1 MHVVC
6 SYRVEQKRDR
16 ISTGNY
22 NWNGLI
28 VKTFYT
34 FHQLDLE
41 LINCCRRTKNDVVA
55 SGKVEIQTIRSTFS
69 VDGFVFDGPADG
81 RNVATTASTSS
92 SATPSTTTQ
101 GASFDARYDQCVT
114 TCPVSHESPW
124 NFPSFSSFLLF
135 YRGGLLT
142 LLNVSKVVA
151 INSLYRSYWFNL
163 VYNLP
168 NFQMTHHSWRC
179 VEAGFPISIKSDT
192 HVSTRTILLR
202 WNVLWIIFPFFTIY
216 RDVYSYR
223 IFYLSRRCLARLKFL
238 FP

>member
-34 FHQLDLE
+34 FYQLDLE

-135 YRGGLLT
+135 YRGSLLT
-142 LLNVSKVVA
+142 LLNVSKVMA

-179 VEAGFPISIKSDT
+179 VEAGFPISIKSQILT
-192 HVSTRTILLR
+192 FQPERFLFVETSYELFFHFSQYIEMFTVIVSF
-202 WNVLWIIFPFFTIY
+202 IF
-216 RDVYSYR
+216 RDV
-223 IFYLSRRCLARLKFL
+223 A
-238 FP
+238 